1 MMDMYYNIAF
11 EPRNVVATEARLDA
25 IYKAAKAG
33 LKGDSLA
40 LAAGLMPS
48 EFRKLQQF
56 DPVAEMA
63 EMKGRADSEMEAA
76 SVLDAAIAAG
86 DAKMALEKLKH
97 QHGWVAKQQINID
110 VDQRISITQALEQA
124 NMRVLEIVNAPYT
137 VLTDSTQQD
146 AIASTQ
152 EAASANDAV

>member
-76 SVLDAAIAAG
+76 MVIDAAIAEG

-137 VLTDSTQQD
+137 VLTDSTPTLESD
-146 AIASTQ
+146 
-152 EAASANDAV
+152 NG

>member
-76 SVLDAAIAAG
+76 MVIDAAIAAG

-97 QHGWVAKQQINID
+97 QHGWVAKQQLNID

-137 VLTDSTQQD
+137 VLTDETQSD
-146 AIASTQ
+146 VS
-152 EAASANDAV
+152 

>member
-11 EPRNVVATEARLDA
+11 EPRTVVATEARLDA

-63 EMKGRADSEMEAA
+63 EMKGRADSEYEAA
-76 SVLDAAIAAG
+76 SVIDAAIADG

-97 QHGWVAKQQINID
+97 QHGWVAKQQLSID
-110 VDQRISITQALEQA
+110 VEQRISITQALEQA
-124 NMRVLEIVNAPYT
+124 NLRVLEIVDAPYT
-137 VLTDSTQQD
+137 VLTDATQD
-146 AIASTQ
+146 Q
-152 EAASANDAV
+152 EANNG